1 MHQAL
6 AVPAQNGG
14 SHQAGGG
21 LRRLSVHADSV
32 RVDLALSAT
41 APIGSLIPPI
51 VDILADHGGYRGG
64 PVAVRYR
71 LSVSGKGALDPSKTL
86 AQLGIRDGADVILT
100 SSSAELMTPRFDDP
114 AEAVSASVGATE
126 RRWTRRAARLVGALV
141 AIWLAGVSAAVMIR
155 TVFDA
160 SGVHRT
166 GDLGVA
172 ATIALLTLLAALIA
186 HRLFR
191 EQSAG
196 LTLGLLASGFAALA
210 GLFAVPGSPGAPH
223 ALFAATAAL
232 TSAAVLR
239 VIGCHAAVFTA
250 LACLAASVAAAALVG
265 AVTAVPLQAIGAASA
280 AISLALVEVSAQAS
294 IVLARLSPQLPPN
307 SDATPAEPLAS
318 PDKLAINAIRA
329 HLWLTSLI
337 VAFSASAG
345 LGAIGAA
352 VGSHLTGGP
361 RVPGIAFAT
370 VTGAVLLLRARAH
383 RDLARSVS
391 LVICGTAAL
400 SAALVTAAAAYPH
413 HTARIAAVSMGLA
426 VIALR
431 LGFTNHSTT
440 VSPVGQRG
448 VELLEYLALAA
459 IVPLACGVCELY
471 GAARGVNLQ

>member
-6 AVPAQNGG
+6 AVPTQDSG
-14 SHQAGGG
+14 SHQAGGE
-21 LRRLSVHADSV
+21 LRRLSVHAESV

-41 APIGSLIPPI
+41 APIGSLIPPM
-51 VDILADHGGYRGG
+51 VDILADHGGYPAG

-71 LSVSGKGALDPSKTL
+71 LSVPGRGALDPSKTL
-86 AQLGIRDGADVILT
+86 AQVGIRDGADVILT

-114 AEAVSASVGATE
+114 AEAVSASVAATE

-160 SGVHRT
+160 NSVDRA
-166 GDLGVA
+166 GDVGVA

-210 GLFAVPGSPGAPH
+210 GLLAVPGSPDAPH
-223 ALFAATAAL
+223 ALFAAAAAL

-250 LACLAASVAAAALVG
+250 LACLASSIAAAALVG

-280 AISLALVEVSAQAS
+280 AISLALVEVSAPAS

-307 SDATPAEPLAS
+307 SDATPGEPLAS
-318 PDKLAINAIRA
+318 PDNLGINAIRA

-337 VAFSASAG
+337 VAFSASAA

-352 VGSHLTGGP
+352 VGPYLTGGP

-383 RDLARSVS
+383 RDLARSVP

-413 HTARIAAVSMGLA
+413 HTAHIAAASMALA
-426 VIALR
+426 VIALC
-431 LGFTNHSTT
+431 LGFINHSTT